1 MVGSDD
7 KQNTDKNMV
16 ARDVALI
23 SSDID
28 GKQDG
33 YAIVSYIGLLES
45 SLAARHWGQDCYTYF
60 QFIR

>member
-23 SSDID
+23 STDID
-28 GKQDG
+28 GKHDG
-33 YAIVSYIGLLES
+33 YAVVRNVGLLCR
-45 SLAARHWGQDCYTYF
+45 AV
-60 QFIR
+60 

>member
-1 MVGSDD
+1 M
-7 KQNTDKNMV
+7 DKNMV

-23 SSDID
+23 STDVD